1 MTRSAKEPFLRSQSG
16 TVAIEFAFIAPI
28 LILLFLGT
36 IELCN
41 ALICREKATTV
52 ASTAADLVTQDTTIT
67 LAQLNDVFSA
77 TNTVMYPYPAS
88 GTKIIITSVKA
99 DPNHTNQYIVDW
111 SKATP
116 NATAHTPNA
125 SITIPL
131 GIVTANGS
139 VVMAE
144 VSYTYTPPSNAVIHA
159 PITMSSAFY
168 SRPRKSAFVTCPSC

>member
-1 MTRSAKEPFLRSQSG
+1 MIRAAKTPFLRSQSG

-41 ALICREKATTV
+41 ALICREKVTTIAAT
-52 ASTAADLVTQDTTIT
+52 ASDLVTQDDTIT
-67 LAQLNDVFSA
+67 GAQLNDVFAA

-99 DPNHTNQYIVDW
+99 DPNHANQYIVDW
-111 SKATP
+111 SVPYNT
-116 NATAHTPNA
+116 TAHTKGA

-131 GIVTANGS
+131 GIVTTNGS

-144 VSYTYTPPSNAVIHA
+144 VSYTYTPPSKAVIHA
-159 PITMSSAFY
+159 PITMSSTFY
-168 SRPRKSAFVTCPSC
+168 SRPRKSLLVAYSP